1 RPEWGEDWR
10 SHFSVAEIDGR
21 QGNSLHL
28 DGTKITLNMLRVGY
42 DPDGRWR
49 LFSLRHDFAPAVKV
63 QTQDDITAT
72 TVVPGSQLGLD
83 PQRSYKIVENCE
95 SLLFQRPDDA
105 IHRGYDTV
113 AERDIATPGTFLSN
127 FEPLTRADAVAMRD
141 EAVSFTAFSDPMA
154 SLIADFASTPEGDGP
169 AYVVSSAN
177 PRIVD
182 GKPSKNPRYLQQRP
196 DITDAKATAVA
207 ALSERLFRRMPS
219 AAPLPRPVDV
229 VAAGRRNN
237 PPEGAVPALCSYGP
251 LHFMEVPEL
260 FMEFIASMTGK
271 SPSTTGAG
279 SEGALTKGP
288 FNALPTIIDLN
299 ANLLSYVLTG
309 HDGWLSAAGYVGPH
323 VKVEHDFSL
332 LVPELFAR
340 MTPAERDA
348 RALIA
353 EGALEKIED
362 VEHDGQRVPA
372 SRLGYRM
379 TEKMAT
385 TYFGRIF
392 LHPEVVFT
400 PEMLRPELQ
409 DPAVFAESV
418 TTIAMTHERVARAFI
433 KDGTI
438 ELAIPPLRALL
449 EIMADGV
456 TAQGWTLDSPEFR
469 ELFTREAVLAS
480 DWYAQRLDTKQAA
493 ASARADAGL
502 AAIEKFVSTPGNEGP
517 SQRLGMPARVDAA
530 RVEAQRLAGQEFR
543 DQLVGTTGSTPL

>member
-1 RPEWGEDWR
+1 
-10 SHFSVAEIDGR
+10 
-21 QGNSLHL
+21 
-28 DGTKITLNMLRVGY
+28 
-42 DPDGRWR
+42 
-49 LFSLRHDFAPAVKV
+49 
-63 QTQDDITAT
+63 
-72 TVVPGSQLGLD
+72 
-83 PQRSYKIVENCE
+83 
-95 SLLFQRPDDA
+95 
-105 IHRGYDTV
+105 
-113 AERDIATPGTFLSN
+113 
-127 FEPLTRADAVAMRD
+127 VAMRD
-141 EAVSFTAFSDPMA
+141 EAVSFTAFSAPMA
-154 SLIADFASTPEGDGP
+154 ALIDGFADTTEGEGP

-196 DITDAKATAVA
+196 DRTDARATAVA
-207 ALSERLFRRMPS
+207 QLSERLVRRMPS

-251 LHFMEVPEL
+251 LHYMEVPEL

-323 VKVEHDFSL
+323 VQVDHDFSL

-340 MTPAERDA
+340 MSPQERDA
-348 RALIA
+348 RNLIA

-362 VEHDGQRVPA
+362 VEHQGQQVPA

-379 TEKMAT
+379 TERMAAK
-385 TYFGRIF
+385 YFGRIF
-392 LHPEVVFT
+392 LHPDVVFT

-409 DPAVFAESV
+409 DMGVFAESV
-418 TTIAMTHERVARAFI
+418 ATIATTHERVARAYV

-438 ELAIPPLRALL
+438 DLAIPPLRALL
-449 EIMADGV
+449 EIMADGA
-456 TAQGWTLDSPEFR
+456 TSQGWTLGSPEFR
-469 ELFTREAVLAS
+469 AMFTRESVLGS
-480 DWYAQRLDTKQAA
+480 HWYAQRLDAKQAA

-502 AAIEKFVSTPGNEGP
+502 AAIEKFVSTPGNEEP
-517 SQRLGMPARVDAA
+517 TARLGMPARVDAA
-530 RVEAQRLAGQEFR
+530 RLEAQRLAGTEFR